1 MGREST
7 GLLNRACRFLDNAEG
22 ERNFTDG
29 TVEGSSKMGQ
39 IEGIILCTHDH
50 SMRLS
55 ASQRIRNAHRS
66 SPCSASRTALSRLC
80 REWNPQ
86 FSCFAQRCLSTYRL
100 RKSGG
105 SCVPSNITCDTQP
118 CTARRGRCVRDFV
131 CIHGNDRTS
140 L

>member
-1 MGREST
+1 MRNAEGESIAGTTRKRTRNSERAGTGKDAKSAVLVWSKEVAREST
-7 GLLNRACRFLDNAEG
+7 GLLNRACRFPDNAEG

-66 SPCSASRTALSRLC
+66 SPYCASRTALSRLC
-80 REWNPQ
+80 REWNSQ
-86 FSCFAQRCLSTYRL
+86 FSW
-100 RKSGG
+100 
-105 SCVPSNITCDTQP
+105 
-118 CTARRGRCVRDFV
+118 FV
-131 CIHGNDRTS
+131 
-140 L
+140 